1 MNFNTILNLISTIH
15 IEARTAQ
22 FIIVAI
28 VIVLACNQAWR
39 TWQTLS
45 GK

>member
-1 MNFNTILNLISTIH
+1 MNFNTILNLINSIH

-22 FIIVAI
+22 YIIVAI
-28 VIVLACNQAWR
+28 VIVLASHQAWK
-39 TWQTLS
+39 TWNTLC